1 MVVYKKDAVVPKSE
15 SKSKASKL
23 KGVSTGVWSVAT
35 DASLSR
41 GVSGIKKGS
50 ATCEGVA
57 GCGGLAGECA
67 AWGIGG

>member
-1 MVVYKKDAVVPKSE
+1 MVPKSE

-23 KGVSTGVWSVAT
+23 KGVSTGVWRAAT

-50 ATCEGVA
+50 ATCEGV
-57 GCGGLAGECA
+57 CGGLAGECA